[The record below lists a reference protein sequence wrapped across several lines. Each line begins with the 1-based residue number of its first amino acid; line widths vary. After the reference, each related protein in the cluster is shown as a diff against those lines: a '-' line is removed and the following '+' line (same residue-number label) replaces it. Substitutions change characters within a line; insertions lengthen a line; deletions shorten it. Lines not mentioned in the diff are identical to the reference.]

1 MNAVMFGAFSAMETK
16 ITQKIAARF
25 LKNGVKPDAV
35 VAKLATGATL
45 TAGDVAVMQAL
56 YLAETGT
63 ISDWDRAIFEALA
76 FRVGIHGIPA
86 LMKKFPNL
94 SKKFPEAIDK
104 KTNTTEKSVKKEIKR
119 VEEEIQ
125 GLNYYKNVLNKNTLK
140 GNIILN
146 GDTYIYNK
154 QAKNWHK
161 KNSPDDVK
169 TRDNM
174 IALLDEN
181 IKNQE
186 KVLKDLKEKNTEKN
200 ETSPKNENNKTDNPN
215 KVTPENGENGKEA
228 PEIASKKQEI
238 KDLEDLKKI
247 ALREGEN
254 PSNRIEFGKR
264 VWEFDTKTG
273 NWK

>member
-1 MNAVMFGAFSAMETK
+1 MNAVMFGAFSAMETQ

-25 LKNGVKPDAV
+25 LKNGVKPDTV

-94 SKKFPEAIDK
+94 SKRFPEVIDK
-104 KTNTTEKSVKKEIKR
+104 KTNTTEKSVKKKIKR

-125 GLNYYKNVLNKNTLK
+125 VLNYYKNKLNDDFKK
-140 GNIILN
+140 NIILN

-154 QAKNWHK
+154 QAKNWYK
-161 KNSPDDVK
+161 KNSPGDVK
-169 TRDNM
+169 TRDDM

-186 KVLKDLKEKNTEKN
+186 KVLKDLKEKNTAKN
-200 ETSPKNENNKTDNPN
+200 ETSPENENNKTDNPN
-215 KVTPENGENGKEA
+215 KVTPENGENGKES
-228 PEIASKKQEI
+228 PKIASKKQEI

-247 ALREGEN
+247 ARREGEN

-264 VWEFDTKTG
+264 VWEFDTQTG
-273 NWK
+273 KWK